1 MNRSTLVAGAAA
13 IVSLAGAFVALLVAD
28 GQLDDRRNELL
39 STGCKKSV
47 EVPGAA
53 TALNYVG
60 AVLLIVSTVSLVW
73 LVVALAKGSSRLK
86 PLSITIAAVALVGVG
101 LYAALVTAGTISPGS
116 NEPSS
121 PRYHPCP
128 SRI

>member
-1 MNRSTLVAGAAA
+1 MNRPTLVAGVTA

-47 EVPGAA
+47 EVPAAA
-53 TALNYVG
+53 TTLNYVG
-60 AVLLIVSTVSLVW
+60 AVLLIVSTASLVW
-73 LVVALAKGSSRLK
+73 LVVALATGPSKFK
-86 PLSITIAAVALVGVG
+86 ALSITIAAIALVAVG
-101 LYAALVTAGTISPGS
+101 LYAALVTAGSVSPGS

-121 PRYHPCP
+121 PHYRPCP
-128 SRI
+128 ARI